1 MKRRFYNK
9 KLPKVDSSHTF
20 LAVISLDSAFQ
31 KDGNYLLCTS
41 HFERVEIYREKSSQA
56 LMII

>member
-1 MKRRFYNK
+1 MVMKRRFYNK
-9 KLPKVDSSHTF
+9 KLLKVDSTHTF

-41 HFERVEIYREKSSQA
+41 HFERV
-56 LMII
+56 